1 MGRRRRGVGPQCV
14 VEAGM
19 LTWKMMVREPLWQA
33 LGPWHLFWRWL
44 VIRSNSRIAWVNHIT
59 TVKLTSDSGRV
70 QYDHVTTAVGYASAS
85 DKRLH
90 FGLAE
95 AREARVEIHWPSGAH
110 QVLEHVKA
118 DQVIKVRE
126 P

>member
-1 MGRRRRGVGPQCV
+1 
-14 VEAGM
+14 
-19 LTWKMMVREPLWQA
+19 
-33 LGPWHLFWRWL
+33 
-44 VIRSNSRIAWVNHIT
+44 VN
-59 TVKLTSDSGRV
+59 G
-70 QYDHVTTAVGYASAS
+70 QWGYASSAGSYLSAS

-95 AREARVEIHWPSGAH
+95 AREVRVEIHWPSGAH